1 MPQVNNWHNDGR
13 RYGFQSLLQEA
24 NKRLNSAVFA
34 WKENIT
40 ENRQLDGE
48 TPNKPEPHALLFA
61 YIKAITLPGQAC
73 YCDYEGYPSRQEGQ
87 AMLKFITVF
96 LQEES
101 GATVVEYAILASLI
115 GIVAIATILLA
126 GGEVRNLFEGAQTS
140 ISDAT
145 G

>member
-1 MPQVNNWHNDGR
+1 
-13 RYGFQSLLQEA
+13 
-24 NKRLNSAVFA
+24 
-34 WKENIT
+34 
-40 ENRQLDGE
+40 
-48 TPNKPEPHALLFA
+48 
-61 YIKAITLPGQAC
+61 
-73 YCDYEGYPSRQEGQ
+73 
-87 AMLKFITVF
+87 MLKFITVF

>member
-1 MPQVNNWHNDGR
+1 M
-13 RYGFQSLLQEA
+13 FKL
-24 NKRLNSAVFA
+24 
-34 WKENIT
+34 IT
-40 ENRQLDGE
+40 
-48 TPNKPEPHALLFA
+48 A
-61 YIKAITLPGQAC
+61 
-73 YCDYEGYPSRQEGQ
+73 
-87 AMLKFITVF
+87 F

>member
-1 MPQVNNWHNDGR
+1 MEKPPT
-13 RYGFQSLLQEA
+13 SLNLMLSFLHTSRPSPYRD
-24 NKRLNSAVFA
+24 KR
-34 WKENIT
+34 
-40 ENRQLDGE
+40 
-48 TPNKPEPHALLFA
+48 
-61 YIKAITLPGQAC
+61 AIVII
-73 YCDYEGYPSRQEGQ
+73 EGYPSRQEGQ